1 MSKSKKIGFLVTGLF
16 MLAGFLAW
24 TYQYK
29 EGLVVTDMRNSY
41 SWGLYV
47 SGLAFFV
54 GNAAG
59 GLVLSSL
66 IYLFGVKSLKPFAKI
81 GALTAFANVTAA
93 MFSIL
98 PDIGRPVRLY
108 NMLLHPNF
116 VSPLVWDV
124 IVLNLYA
131 ALSLSYLYILMLP
144 DFKGPLTK
152 IALKV
157 NDPKEFSEKWA
168 KRLAPFSL
176 VAAIGIH
183 VITAWIFATQ
193 GGRDWWN
200 SAVLAPDFIAVAVA
214 SGTAIVFI
222 VALLAYG
229 FKERHKQA
237 YRTMAMIIAT
247 ALFTHIFFM
256 YNDFIIHAWYGA
268 HEAMETLSITFK
280 DYGLTHAFEV
290 IAPLVAVILLL
301 NSKVRQSSC
310 AMISSCCL
318 LVFGVF
324 AHRFLLMPAAF
335 DKIQLS
341 IEPLGLQHTYWAFPI
356 ASGQYNPI
364 MDSFVTKWH
373 YFPSGIEIA
382 IFLGVLA
389 FMCFLVIL
397 AMDRLPIAGEVEA

>member
-1 MSKSKKIGFLVTGLF
+1 MSNSKKIGFLVTGLL
-16 MLAGFLAW
+16 MIAGFVAW
-24 TYQYK
+24 IYQYK
-29 EGLVVTDMRNSY
+29 EGLVLTNMRNSY

-93 MFSIL
+93 MISIL
-98 PDIGRPVRLY
+98 PDIGQPIRLY
-108 NMLLHPNF
+108 HMLLHPNLN
-116 VSPLVWDV
+116 SPLVWDV

-131 ALSLSYLYILMLP
+131 VLSLLYLYILMLP

-157 NDPKEFSEKWA
+157 DQPKEFSEKWA

-176 VAAIGIH
+176 VAAMGIH

-214 SGTAIVFI
+214 SGTAVVFI
-222 VALLAYG
+222 VSLLTYG
-229 FKERHKQA
+229 FKNEHQQA
-237 YRTMAMIIAT
+237 YRSMAIIIAT
-247 ALFTHIFFM
+247 AYFVHIFLM
-256 YNDFIIHAWYGA
+256 YNDFIIHYWYGA
-268 HEAMETLSITFK
+268 HEALETLSITFI
-280 DYGLTHAFEV
+280 DYGLAHAFEV
-290 IAPLVAVILLL
+290 LAPLAAVILLL
-301 NSKVRQSSC
+301 NKKIRQSSG
-310 AMISSCCL
+310 AMISSCIL
-318 LVFGVF
+318 LILGVF

-341 IEPLGLQHTYWAFPI
+341 MNPLGLQHNYWSVPI
-356 ASGQYNPI
+356 SSGQYDPFI
-364 MDSFVTKWH
+364 DTFVTKWH
-373 YFPSGIEIA
+373 YFPSVIEIT
-382 IFLGVLA
+382 IFLGVIA
-389 FMCFLVIL
+389 FMCFVVLF
-397 AMDRLPIAGEVEA
+397 AMDRFPIAGEAEA

>member
-24 TYQYK
+24 IYQYK
-29 EGLVVTDMRNSY
+29 EGLVLTNMRNSY

-98 PDIGRPVRLY
+98 PDIGQPVRLY
-108 NMLLHPNF
+108 NMFLHPNF

-131 ALSLSYLYILMLP
+131 GLSLLYLYILMFP
-144 DFKGPLTK
+144 DFKGPFTK

-157 NDPKEFSEKWA
+157 DNPKEFSEKWA
-168 KRLAPFSL
+168 RYLAPFSL

-193 GGRDWWN
+193 GARDWWN
-200 SAVLAPDFIAVAVA
+200 SAVLAPDFVAVAVA
-214 SGTAIVFI
+214 SGTAVVFI
-222 VALLAYG
+222 VSLLAYG
-229 FKERHKQA
+229 FKEQYKQA
-237 YRTMAMIIAT
+237 YRNMATIIAV
-247 ALFTHIFFM
+247 AYFIHIFFM
-256 YNDFIIHAWYGA
+256 YNDFIIHVWYGA

-280 DYGLTHAFEV
+280 DYGLAHAFEV
-290 IAPLVAVILLL
+290 IAPLAAVILLL
-301 NSKVRQSSC
+301 NEKVRQSSG

-318 LVFGVF
+318 LILGVF
-324 AHRFLLMPAAF
+324 VHRFLLMPAAF

-341 IEPLGLQHTYWAFPI
+341 IGPLGLQHIYWSVPI
-356 ASGQYNPI
+356 ASGRYDPL
-364 MDSFVTKWH
+364 MDTFVTKWH

-397 AMDRLPIAGEVEA
+397 AMDRLPIAGEIEA

>member
-200 SAVLAPDFIAVAVA
+200 SAVLAPDFIAVAIA

-229 FKERHKQA
+229 LKEQHKQA

-397 AMDRLPIAGEVEA
+397 AMDRLPIAGEVQA

>member
-1 MSKSKKIGFLVTGLF
+1 MSHSKKIGFLITGFL
-16 MLAGFLAW
+16 MLAGLLAW
-24 TYQYK
+24 IYQYK
-29 EGLVVTDMRNSY
+29 EGLVLTNMRNSY

-98 PDIGRPVRLY
+98 PDIGQPVRLY

-157 NDPKEFSEKWA
+157 DNPKEFSEKWA

-200 SAVLAPDFIAVAVA
+200 SAVLAPDFIAVAIA

-229 FKERHKQA
+229 LKEQHKQA

-324 AHRFLLMPAAF
+324 AHRFLLMPGAF

-356 ASGQYNPI
+356 ASGQYDPI

-397 AMDRLPIAGEVEA
+397 AMDRLPIAGEVEV

>member
-1 MSKSKKIGFLVTGLF
+1 MSSSKKIGFLITGFL
-16 MLAGFLAW
+16 MLAGLLAW
-24 TYQYK
+24 IYQFK
-29 EGLVVTDMRNSY
+29 EGLVLTNMRNSY

-98 PDIGRPVRLY
+98 PDIGQPIRLY

-157 NDPKEFSEKWA
+157 DNPKEFSEKWA

-229 FKERHKQA
+229 LKEQHKQA

-301 NSKVRQSSC
+301 NSKIRQSSC

-324 AHRFLLMPAAF
+324 AHRFLLMPGAF

-356 ASGQYNPI
+356 ASGQYDLL
-364 MDSFVTKWH
+364 MDTFVTKWH

-397 AMDRLPIAGEVEA
+397 AMDRLPIAGEIEA

>member
-1 MSKSKKIGFLVTGLF
+1 MSNSKKIGFLVTGLL
-16 MLAGFLAW
+16 MIAGFVAW
-24 TYQYK
+24 IYQYK
-29 EGLVVTDMRNSY
+29 EGLVLTNMRNSY

-93 MFSIL
+93 MISIL
-98 PDIGRPVRLY
+98 PDIGQPIRLY
-108 NMLLHPNF
+108 HMLLHPNLN
-116 VSPLVWDV
+116 SPLVWDV

-131 ALSLSYLYILMLP
+131 VLSLLYLYILMLP

-157 NDPKEFSEKWA
+157 DQPKEFSEKWA

-176 VAAIGIH
+176 VAAMGIH

-214 SGTAIVFI
+214 SGTAVVFI
-222 VALLAYG
+222 VSLLTYG
-229 FKERHKQA
+229 FKNEHQQA
-237 YRTMAMIIAT
+237 YRSMAIIIAT
-247 ALFTHIFFM
+247 AYFVHIFFM
-256 YNDFIIHAWYGA
+256 YNDFIIHYWYGA
-268 HEAMETLSITFK
+268 HEALETLSITFI
-280 DYGLTHAFEV
+280 DYGLAHAFEV
-290 IAPLVAVILLL
+290 LAPLAAVILLL
-301 NSKVRQSSC
+301 NKKIRQSSG
-310 AMISSCCL
+310 AMISSCIL
-318 LVFGVF
+318 LILGVF

-341 IEPLGLQHTYWAFPI
+341 MNPLGLQHNYWAVPI
-356 ASGQYNPI
+356 SSGRYDPLI
-364 MDSFVTKWH
+364 DTFVTKWY
-373 YFPSGIEIA
+373 YFPSAIEII
-382 IFLGVLA
+382 IFMGVIG
-389 FMCFLVIL
+389 FMCFVVLF
-397 AMDRLPIAGEVEA
+397 AMDRFPIAGKAEA

>member
-29 EGLVVTDMRNSY
+29 EGLVITNMRNSY

-81 GALTAFANVTAA
+81 GALTAFANVMAA

-98 PDIGRPVRLY
+98 PDIGQPIRLY
-108 NMLLHPNF
+108 NMFLHPNF

-222 VALLAYG
+222 VSLLAYG
-229 FKERHKQA
+229 FKEQHKQA

-335 DKIQLS
+335 DKIHLS
-341 IEPLGLQHTYWAFPI
+341 IGPLGLQHTYWAFPI
-356 ASGQYNPI
+356 ASGQYEPLK
-364 MDSFVTKWH
+364 DTFVTKWH
-373 YFPSGIEIA
+373 YFPSGIEVA
-382 IFLGVLA
+382 IFMGVLA

-397 AMDRLPIAGEVEA
+397 AMDRLPIASEIEA

>member
-1 MSKSKKIGFLVTGLF
+1 MSNSKRIGFLVTGLL
-16 MLAGFLAW
+16 MIAGFMAW
-24 TYQYK
+24 IYQDK
-29 EGLVVTDMRNSY
+29 EGLVLTNMRNSY

-98 PDIGRPVRLY
+98 PDIGQPVRIY
-108 NMLLHPNF
+108 NMILHPNF
-116 VSPLVWDV
+116 NSPLIWDV

-131 ALSLSYLYILMLP
+131 ALSLLYLYILMLP

-157 NDPKEFSEKWA
+157 DNPKEFSEIWA

-176 VAAIGIH
+176 AAAIGIH

-214 SGTAIVFI
+214 SGTAVVFI

-229 FKERHKQA
+229 LKEQYKEA
-237 YRTMAMIIAT
+237 YRSMAIIMAT
-247 ALFTHIFFM
+247 ALFTHIFLM

-290 IAPLVAVILLL
+290 LAPLAAVILLL
-301 NSKVRQSSC
+301 NKKVRQSSF

-318 LVFGVF
+318 LIFGVF

-341 IEPLGLQHTYWAFPI
+341 IEPLGLQYTYWAFPI
-356 ASGQYNPI
+356 ASGQYDPLMNT
-364 MDSFVTKWH
+364 FVTKWE
-373 YFPSGIEIA
+373 YFPSSIEVT

-389 FMCFLVIL
+389 FMCFVVLL
-397 AMDRLPIAGEVEA
+397 AIDRLPIAGEVEA